1 MQRMMLAALAVA
13 SLALSASAQ
22 SLPKQAPAAP
32 ESTSAASG
40 ARAKPASHH
49 HHVKLITENT
59 TPNTISQPEDSPVIK
74 VSGLGPEPNP
84 FACLLMG
91 P

>member
-1 MQRMMLAALAVA
+1 MQSIILAAIAVA

-22 SLPKQAPAAP
+22 SLPNQAPFAP
-32 ESTSAASG
+32 GTTSTASG

-49 HHVKLITENT
+49 HHVKLI